1 MRQGLI
7 MTWALLLTLCAVE
20 VSAKGGPPVRL
31 SAEVGES
38 STMLTLRS
46 EPGAPTY
53 TIKVHG
59 VGGLEIIGRPQQLK
73 ADSNNVTLRRV
84 RVRHRGQGLIAVSLR
99 LGPARSGARHVLAVR
114 VGQASAQPAPGR
126 VETVEGGDRI
136 KVLPGTRR

>member
-1 MRQGLI
+1 MA
-7 MTWALLLTLCAVE
+7 WALIFTLCAVE
-20 VSAKGGPPVRL
+20 VSAKGGPPVSL
-31 SAEVGES
+31 TAQVGDN
-38 STMLTLRS
+38 STVLTLRS
-46 EPGAPTY
+46 RSAAPPY
-53 TIKVHG
+53 TMQVHG
-59 VGGLEIIGRPQQLK
+59 VGGLEVIGRPQQLK
-73 ADSNNVTLRRV
+73 PDSNHVTLRRV